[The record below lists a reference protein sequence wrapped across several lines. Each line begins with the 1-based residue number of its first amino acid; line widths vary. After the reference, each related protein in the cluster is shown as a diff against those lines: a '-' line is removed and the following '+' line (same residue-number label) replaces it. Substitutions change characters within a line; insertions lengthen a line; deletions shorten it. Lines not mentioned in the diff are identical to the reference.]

1 MLASTDGTAQ
11 FYDRDTDPAMAKEG
25 MKGFQ
30 EFMVHPDRIEKILKK
45 LDKVSKRT
53 FK

>member
-1 MLASTDGTAQ
+1 
-11 FYDRDTDPAMAKEG
+11 

>member
-1 MLASTDGTAQ
+1 
-11 FYDRDTDPAMAKEG
+11 MATEG

-30 EFMVHPDRIEKILKK
+30 EFMVHPDRIEKILERLEKTRQ
-45 LDKVSKRT
+45 RT